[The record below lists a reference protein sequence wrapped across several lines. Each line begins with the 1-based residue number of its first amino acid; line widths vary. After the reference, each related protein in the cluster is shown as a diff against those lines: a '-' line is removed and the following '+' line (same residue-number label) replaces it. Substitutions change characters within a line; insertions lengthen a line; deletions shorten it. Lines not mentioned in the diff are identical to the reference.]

1 MRIALLLSL
10 FIAAISACHLAVTT
24 NAAEPVVIKL
34 WKGIPP
40 GDNELKLAPEVD
52 ISKPTDETKA
62 GKSIIRLGNVS
73 EPTLTIYKPDPQ
85 NDTGAT
91 VLVFPGGG
99 YHILAMDLEGTE
111 VCEWLNS
118 FGVTAAL
125 LKYRVPRR
133 ANQEGWVAPLQDAQR
148 ALAILRSRATEFK
161 IDPKRIGCL
170 GFSAGGHLSAML
182 STRFEQRTYEA
193 TDDSDQ
199 SSLRPDFTI
208 LIYPAYLVDP
218 KDKTSIAPDMKLSKD
233 MPPVFMTMAQDD
245 PLGSEN
251 ILQMALELNKL
262 KVPASVHL
270 FPKGGHGYGLRRT
283 ADTATK
289 WPEIAAQW
297 MIDSGFCGHLSK
309 PQ

>member
-1 MRIALLLSL
+1 MRTAFLTCLLM
-10 FIAAISACHLAVTT
+10 AAITSLSWQIDLS
-24 NAAEPVVIKL
+24 AAEPTVIKL
-34 WKGIPP
+34 WKGTPP
-40 GDNELKLAPEVD
+40 GDADLKLPPEVD

-62 GKSIIRLGNVS
+62 GKTVIRLGNVGD
-73 EPTLTIYKPDPQ
+73 PTLTIYKPDP
-85 NDTGAT
+85 NVDTGAS
-91 VLVFPGGG
+91 VLVCPGGG

-118 FGVTAAL
+118 IGVTGAL

-148 ALAILRSRATEFK
+148 ALAILRQRSTELK

-170 GFSAGGHLSAML
+170 GFSAGGHLCAML
-182 STRFEQRTYEA
+182 STHFEQRTYEA
-193 TDDSDQ
+193 VDDADQ
-199 SSLRPDFTI
+199 LSLRPDFSI

-218 KDKTSIAPDMKLSKD
+218 KNKTALSADMKLSKD
-233 MPPVFMTMAQDD
+233 MPPMFLTMAQDD

-270 FPKGGHGYGLRRT
+270 FPTGGHGYGLRRT
-283 ADTATK
+283 KDTATK
-289 WPEIAAQW
+289 WPDLATQW
-297 MIDSGFCGHLSK
+297 MKDSFFLGHPSK
-309 PQ
+309 PE